1 MLSTLADGFLACLLN
16 IPLPYNSTERERE
29 REREKLEWWN
39 SDLGLSLA

>member
-29 REREKLEWWN
+29 KLEWWN